1 MLTEKQFTEAITFV
15 KDFKDALWCI
25 EQINERRAAVE
36 HYEDFGS
43 LILSSLKAGHI
54 KLTDAG
60 VVKGDGYSSFPLLSI
75 MKYSNELL
83 KKYSFTTA
91 ATKEELLQK
100 FDKATKDLV

>member
-1 MLTEKQFTEAITFV
+1 MLTERQYTDAITFI

-25 EQINERRAAVE
+25 EQINERRASVE

-43 LILSSLKAGHI
+43 LILSSMKAGHI
-54 KLTDAG
+54 KLTDSG

-83 KKYSFTTA
+83 KKVFIFICNY
-91 ATKEELLQK
+91 
-100 FDKATKDLV
+100 